1 MHSVFENNLTKS
13 VEKVVE
19 ERIET
24 TPASKEVQIC
34 SQSVKENF
42 ENAYYS
48 LLFIT
53 TGVPEKSVSNNG
65 KKTKV
70 FWKLIRL

>member
-1 MHSVFENNLTKS
+1 MHSVSENNLTKS

-24 TPASKEVQIC
+24 TPASKEVQIR
-34 SQSVKENF
+34 SQAVKENF

-48 LLFIT
+48 LLFIK

-65 KKTKV
+65 KKEQK
-70 FWKLIRL
+70 FFGN